1 MVTDTIPQHID
12 LEERKKLSYLGSCA
26 SDTDTTHKHTHTSY
40 FCLVNWYCSSNFS
53 ASSWYIHSHS
63 SLAFCLW
70 DTQIIQC
77 GYSCFCCVRWSFSSL
92 GLCSKDMS
100 LSKRISPPTWV
111 LPGSISR
118 YPEICVSHWESSS
131 SSLSPSAS
139 YHFASLSVWKW
150 KEPFIIFKN
159 TYVSTSC
166 IKPATS
172 HHRFSPASA
181 YTLQNGGW

>member
-1 MVTDTIPQHID
+1 MNLFLTFSDGHWHD
-12 LEERKKLSYLGSCA
+12 SAAHWSGRKKKVKWLRVLCL
-26 SDTDTTHKHTHTSY
+26 THRHHTQAHTHTSY

-70 DTQIIQC
+70 DTQIRQC
-77 GYSCFCCVRWSFSSL
+77 GYSCFSCVTRSFSSL

-100 LSKRISPPTWV
+100 LSKPISPPTWV

-118 YPEICVSHWESSS
+118 CPEICVFHWESSS

-139 YHFASLSVWKW
+139 SHFASLSVWK
-150 KEPFIIFKN
+150 
-159 TYVSTSC
+159 
-166 IKPATS
+166 
-172 HHRFSPASA
+172 
-181 YTLQNGGW
+181 